1 MNNNIGLFS
10 ILKLKTPLS
19 FYFLAVK
26 SRWQVPSEQPYF
38 SASTANDLRR
48 DKYPVS
54 PDPEKLKA
62 LMRGY
67 SQSDS
72 LFSFIVFF
80 YFYCWYLVV
89 NSPFFCWALFFF
101 SPLFKLGR
109 HLLLLHSWSLE
120 EWQPCLFTL
129 LISLSCARW
138 VS

>member
-101 SPLFKLGR
+101 PRFSSWEGICCCYTHGLWRSDSLVC
-109 HLLLLHSWSLE
+109 LHCS
-120 EWQPCLFTL
+120 
-129 LISLSCARW
+129 
-138 VS
+138 